1 MFEML
6 FVLTCSIFIIVI
18 MNILEIPQMRYTDR
32 YNPHKQMFFRVS
44 NIYKKVKDPK
54 INNLKN
60 HLLKRDY

>member
-1 MFEML
+1 
-6 FVLTCSIFIIVI
+6 

-32 YNPHKQMFFRVS
+32 YNPHKQMFFRIS
-44 NIYKKVKDPK
+44 NIYKEVKDPK